1 MKLLIVISL
10 KEYKHV
16 VAQIFEEANIAVYSA
31 TDTIGFKDNGTSS
44 PIEGWFA
51 GGSGQF
57 NSIFLFSFTED
68 TSAHLALELF
78 KEYNESKECKFPIR
92 AFIVPVEA
100 ASY

>member
-1 MKLLIVISL
+1 MKLLIVTSL

-16 VAQIFEEANIAVYSA
+16 VARIFEKADIAVYSA
-31 TDTIGFKDNGTSS
+31 TDTVGFRESNS
-44 PIEGWFA
+44 PTLIEGWFA

-57 NSIFLFSFTED
+57 SSIFLFSFTED
-68 TSAHLALELF
+68 ASAHLALELF

>member
-1 MKLLIVISL
+1 MKLLIITSL

-16 VAQIFEEANIAVYSA
+16 VARIFEKADITVYSA
-31 TDTIGFKDNGTSS
+31 TDTIGFKENSMTS

-57 NSIFLFSFTED
+57 NSIFLFSFTD
-68 TSAHLALELF
+68 DINARLALELF
-78 KEYNESKECKFPIR
+78 KEYNESKECEFPIR